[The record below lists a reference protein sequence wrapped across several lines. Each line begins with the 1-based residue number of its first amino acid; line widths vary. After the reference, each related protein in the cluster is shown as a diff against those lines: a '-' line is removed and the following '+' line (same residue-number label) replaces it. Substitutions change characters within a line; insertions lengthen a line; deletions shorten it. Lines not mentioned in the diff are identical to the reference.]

1 MANRAGNDQ
10 IPFLAEDLDGNASQS
25 DRAHRQIEEM
35 IVRQELPPGSVI
47 SKQKLSR
54 QLGIGV
60 MPIREALQMLER
72 DGMVAIV
79 PRRGVIVTEL
89 NPIRQMRL
97 LEVRRDLERLVAR
110 LAAERASPDQ
120 RARMREVADEVQSA
134 AAAGDDWWFVKTGW
148 EYHHLPVEASHNE
161 YVEKTLRSLHGLSR
175 RYWYAYHRP
184 YASLTEGAKMHTD
197 RLRAIADGDPAEAV
211 KATDRLMDF
220 LEAFVRATLEPSR
233 SASAP
238 GKRS

>member
-1 MANRAGNDQ
+1 MPDPGGESQ
-10 IPFLAEDLDGNASQS
+10 SPTIVAEWDEGTSLS

-35 IVRQELPPGSVI
+35 IVRQELPPGSVV

-72 DGMVAIV
+72 DGLVAIV

-89 NPIRQMRL
+89 NPIKQMRL

-110 LAAERASPDQ
+110 LAAERATPDQ
-120 RARMREVADEVQSA
+120 RVRMLNVADEVQSA
-134 AAAGDDWWFVKTGW
+134 AAVGDDWWFIKTGW
-148 EYHHLPVEASHNE
+148 EYHHIPVEAAQNE
-161 YVEKTLRSLHGLSR
+161 YVEKTLQSLHGLSR
-175 RYWYAYHRP
+175 RYWHAYHRN
-184 YASLTEGAKMHTD
+184 YASLTEAAKMHAE
-197 RLRAIADGDPAEAV
+197 RLRAIAGGDPADAV
-211 KATDRLMDF
+211 AATDRLMDF

-233 SASAP
+233 GAP
-238 GKRS
+238 SPHRPI